1 MLRGSLGYVA
11 FQKIIVHKPRGMGG
25 DEALHGPRHGVCCF
39 AAVALVSIST
49 TLSAISLSY
58 QSRCKHLSISVS
70 SASLRIS
77 PHAGP
82 VNPQQNKTSFAPFGS
97 GNWKFELTVCLL
109 ACLLGRS
116 RSIIILGRCR
126 DGGAV
131 AGWG

>member
-1 MLRGSLGYVA
+1 MVLGMV
-11 FQKIIVHKPRGMGG
+11 
-25 DEALHGPRHGVCCF
+25 F
-39 AAVALVSIST
+39 AALPP
-49 TLSAISLSY
+49 LLWCPFLRRFSAISLSY